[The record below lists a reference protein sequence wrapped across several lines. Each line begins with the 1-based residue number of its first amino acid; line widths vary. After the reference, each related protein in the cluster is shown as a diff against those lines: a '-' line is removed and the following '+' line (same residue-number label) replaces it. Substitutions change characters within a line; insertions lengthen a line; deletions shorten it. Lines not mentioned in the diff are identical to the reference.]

1 MVKKIVT
8 LFMVVVMLV
17 SLTACGSKQGS
28 TDKTGD
34 GKTIKIAYLP
44 ITHSL
49 AVLAEADELQEKDGI
64 KIELIKYGSW
74 PELLDALN
82 SGKVDGASVLIELA
96 MKSKQEGV
104 GIKAVALGHKDGNV
118 LIVSNKIKDVSD
130 LKGKTFAIPHRQSSH
145 NILLNDALA
154 KGKLTTDDI
163 NVTELAPTEMPSALV
178 TVWQNL
184 SGRWAYPLVLARCYI
199 HRRNSGKILSA
210 ADWCLLILLSKPIR
224 MKQKVLCKVTKRRVQ
239 DWTRKKRKK
248 WRKST

>member
-28 TDKTGD
+28 ADKAGD

-49 AVLAEADELQEKDGI
+49 AVLAEADELQEEDGI

-104 GIKAVALGHKDGNV
+104 GMKAVALGHKDGNV
-118 LIVSNKIKDVSD
+118 LIVSNKIKDVSED
-130 LKGKTFAIPHRQSSH
+130 
-145 NILLNDALA
+145 
-154 KGKLTTDDI
+154 
-163 NVTELAPTEMPSALV
+163 
-178 TVWQNL
+178 
-184 SGRWAYPLVLARCYI
+184 
-199 HRRNSGKILSA
+199 
-210 ADWCLLILLSKPIR
+210 
-224 MKQKVLCKVTKRRVQ
+224 
-239 DWTRKKRKK
+239 
-248 WRKST
+248 RKSTRLNSSHIH

>member
-28 TDKTGD
+28 ADKAGD

-49 AVLAEADELQEKDGI
+49 AVLAEADELQEEDGI

-118 LIVSNKIKDVSD
+118 LIVSNKIKDVS
-130 LKGKTFAIPHRQSSH
+130 
-145 NILLNDALA
+145 
-154 KGKLTTDDI
+154 
-163 NVTELAPTEMPSALV
+163 V
-178 TVWQNL
+178 
-184 SGRWAYPLVLARCYI
+184 
-199 HRRNSGKILSA
+199 
-210 ADWCLLILLSKPIR
+210 
-224 MKQKVLCKVTKRRVQ
+224 
-239 DWTRKKRKK
+239 
-248 WRKST
+248 

>member
-17 SLTACGSKQGS
+17 SLTACGSRQGS

-118 LIVSNKIKDVSD
+118 LIVSNKIKDVS
-130 LKGKTFAIPHRQSSH
+130 
-145 NILLNDALA
+145 
-154 KGKLTTDDI
+154 
-163 NVTELAPTEMPSALV
+163 V
-178 TVWQNL
+178 
-184 SGRWAYPLVLARCYI
+184 
-199 HRRNSGKILSA
+199 
-210 ADWCLLILLSKPIR
+210 
-224 MKQKVLCKVTKRRVQ
+224 
-239 DWTRKKRKK
+239 
-248 WRKST
+248 